1 MVIFSIIIL
10 VVGLSLSVSYHKDA
24 NGTDF
29 NFKLN
34 LNDWCCKTS
43 WDLYELQVYYWD
55 QKEQGDKWW
64 MRPLILGRSDS
75 LLTNESAL
83 PLVVKLVGHLF
94 FLRILMP
101 TKYSPNRFVGNPPDK
116 LFARREDF
124 YLHPFITSKEHASAL
139 QPIEH
144 QYGVPMVI
152 KWRTLKSILI
162 YSLHLVIN
170 ATQDICFG
178 KKFVQY
184 MYHIVFH

>member
-75 LLTNESAL
+75 PLANESAL

-94 FLRILMP
+94 FLRMLMP
-101 TKYSPNRFVGNPPDK
+101 TKYSLNRFVGNPPDK
-116 LFARREDF
+116 FTYSSGGFHIFTA
-124 YLHPFITSKEHASAL
+124 LHHFKRTRIGTPTDWTSVWSADGDKVKET
-139 QPIEH
+139 
-144 QYGVPMVI
+144 
-152 KWRTLKSILI
+152 K
-162 YSLHLVIN
+162 IN
-170 ATQDICFG
+170 SYI
-178 KKFVQY
+178 
-184 MYHIVFH
+184 